1 MRQRPPDLEEDEEVE
16 PGFGFGFG
24 LGSGFGFGFGFGL
37 DLVRRAV
44 DIGEAAA
51 GRGEEEVL
59 DALVVGG
66 EDADRGG
73 EGDGVEELH
82 LVGEGVE

>member
-1 MRQRPPDLEEDEEVE
+1 MDV
-16 PGFGFGFG
+16 
-24 LGSGFGFGFGFGL
+24 
-37 DLVRRAV
+37 
-44 DIGEAAA
+44 GEAAA

-66 EDADRGG
+66 KDADRGG